1 MSKPLVD
8 EIFKYMQCDFAA
20 LRAFGFSHSAN
31 CYKYQEDILE
41 GKFKLLVRISKK
53 GEVDA
58 KIIDTDIDEEY
69 TLHLVEGAQGLLVS
83 SVRKA
88 CCDSLKR
95 LAASCFKRSVFKSE
109 SARKLILHIK
119 KTYGDE
125 PQFLWE
131 RFPQCAIFRR
141 RDSGKWYGVLM
152 AISASKLGLDSDG
165 DIEII
170 NLRIAPDS
178 ASEAASKEGYFEAYH
193 MNKKHWISLNLNSAL
208 PMREIYARVAY
219 SFNAASKKK
228 AQAPSRRGKGTALPH
243 AET

>member
-131 RFPQCAIFRR
+131 RFPKCAVFRR

-152 AISASKLGLDSDG
+152 VIPSDKLGLDSDR
-165 DIEII
+165 DMEII
-170 NLRIAPDS
+170 NLRIDPNILSGTVDN
-178 ASEAASKEGYFEAYH
+178 EGYFNAYH
-193 MNKKHWISLNLNSAL
+193 MNKKHWVSLNLNSAV
-208 PMREIYARVAY
+208 PMREIYDRVEY
-219 SFNAASKKK
+219 SFSAASGKMHR
-228 AQAPSRRGKGTALPH
+228 SRNCADSKH
-243 AET
+243 S

>member
-31 CYKYQEDILE
+31 CYKYQEDILD

-131 RFPQCAIFRR
+131 KFPKCAVFRR

-152 AISASKLGLDSDG
+152 ALSSDKLGLDSDS
-165 DIEII
+165 DAEII
-170 NLRIAPDS
+170 NLRINPKTL
-178 ASEAASKEGYFEAYH
+178 SKALSKAGYFEAYH
-193 MNKKHWISLNLNSAL
+193 MNKKHWISLNLDSSI

-219 SFNAASKKK
+219 SFNAASQKK
-228 AQAPSRRGKGTALPH
+228 AQSPNRRRKESAL
-243 AET
+243 